1 MERVGRNSFFRF
13 RSRFLS
19 AELLQAGYSEE
30 HRGQLSAAA
39 AGAARASQLGTFSAA
54 R

>member
-19 AELLQAGYSEE
+19 AELLQAGYGEE
-30 HRGQLSAAA
+30 HGGQLRAAA
-39 AGAARASQLGTFSAA
+39 AGAARASQLGTFSTA